1 MITEKRKEEL
11 LKELSHRFN
20 KVLED
25 EFRMSDY
32 GIVAESNVPLH
43 YLVFDLFQEEATR
56 VFDEAFDLSIP
67 IVKEDCVSD
76 EEKEYLDSLAFN
88 VTFSDV
94 NLENYEVCEATI
106 EFVETYKVI
115 YLTKEEYEEYIKN
128 RNK

>member
-1 MITEKRKEEL
+1 MVSEERKKEL

-43 YLVFDLFQEEATR
+43 YLVFCEWEEKATH
-56 VFDEAFDLSIP
+56 VFDEVFGTAIML
-67 IVKEDCVSD
+67 VNEDCVSD
-76 EEKEYLDSLAFN
+76 EEKDFLERLLFN

-94 NLENYEVCEATI
+94 NLENYDVCEATI
-106 EFVETYKVI
+106 EFVETYKEI